1 MSQFLPRAT
10 LTPPTR
16 ADGPTADHLVRRET
30 GKECREC
37 SLAEWVQLPPLPG
50 PATGDRQRGGS
61 PPPPTYLP
69 PSGGDPTHNGPT
81 FGESDGVR
89 PCHHN
94 SSCPQSSPERF
105 IPQKRLAEEVT
116 RLVHGGILPIHSRE
130 VYCVLVSEEGLT
142 QAKIATQALFGEHQ
156 SLRSLSGDQIL
167 HLFSHIPCTELN
179 SDLFNEALTVGEVA
193 VQASIVPSQCM

>member
-1 MSQFLPRAT
+1 MVSQFLPRAT

-30 GKECREC
+30 GKECWEC

-116 RLVHGGILPIHSRE
+116 RLVHGGTTYTLQRGVLYGACVGFRGGVDSSKDCHTSSIWRAPVTEVSLWRSDPPPLQPHS
-130 VYCVLVSEEGLT
+130 
-142 QAKIATQALFGEHQ
+142 
-156 SLRSLSGDQIL
+156 L
-167 HLFSHIPCTELN
+167 H
-179 SDLFNEALTVGEVA
+179 
-193 VQASIVPSQCM
+193 